1 MQRGLPV
8 LGFMVLLLR
17 WQRGCILVQVIKPFD
32 NAEKLRRPFFFNVAR
47 QISASFFSQI
57 ALA

>member
-32 NAEKLRRPFFFNVAR
+32 NAEKLRRPFFTMLHGKF
-47 QISASFFSQI
+47 QLPFSHK
-57 ALA
+57 